1 MRQRILSILFVV
13 IALIVIAIVYKYD
26 LLHIQSKNIQSS
38 IIKTVRVDKVDLSN
52 SALIIPLIGRV
63 NANQSVNITSEVTAR
78 IKKIGFNSAQAVK
91 KGSLL
96 IELENSIQKSK
107 LKEAQINLDNELRK
121 LNISHK
127 LMKKGALSLD
137 SYEQLKA
144 SVESL
149 KAVVEIR
156 KGELEERSIY
166 APFDG
171 VLGLHDLTV
180 GKLVKPGTVLFQLDD
195 LKRVYVD
202 FVLPEKYLSKI
213 VLGQKVY
220 ATTDVWEG
228 KRFLGIIKSIDTH
241 IDDST
246 LSFKLRV
253 YFDNK
258 NLMLLDGMMV
268 KLNLNLS
275 SEKLPMIPLK
285 SVVYIGDERYVYVL
299 GKDDIVNRVKVSLG
313 TVNGTNIAVKRG
325 LQLDSL
331 IVVEGAENLNDN
343 DKVKVLNKTDS
354 IINND
359 VPLKRKKKNN
369 EVSKL
374 QNSVDKEG

>member
-202 FVLPEKYLSKI
+202 FVLPEKI
-213 VLGQKVY
+213 
-220 ATTDVWEG
+220 
-228 KRFLGIIKSIDTH
+228 
-241 IDDST
+241 
-246 LSFKLRV
+246 SFK
-253 YFDNK
+253 DC
-258 NLMLLDGMMV
+258 
-268 KLNLNLS
+268 
-275 SEKLPMIPLK
+275 
-285 SVVYIGDERYVYVL
+285 
-299 GKDDIVNRVKVSLG
+299 LG
-313 TVNGTNIAVKRG
+313 TKG
-325 LQLDSL
+325 LR
-331 IVVEGAENLNDN
+331 NDRC
-343 DKVKVLNKTDS
+343 VGREE
-354 IINND
+354 IF
-359 VPLKRKKKNN
+359 RHY
-369 EVSKL
+369 
-374 QNSVDKEG
+374 